1 MAHDEE
7 RPDHGESPTA
17 APLWRNRDYTLW
29 WSGTALSNL
38 GTSVSTL
45 AFPLLILATAGSA
58 AAAGTVGTCAGAGL
72 LVGLLPAGVL
82 ADRHSRRAILIGAS
96 LVQLATMAAVFWLV
110 AAGHPWLPAIAALAL
125 LQGLASA
132 AFRGAAAPV
141 VRRVVP
147 AAQLKAAYAG
157 AEARDYGAQ
166 LAGAPLGGLLFSLAR
181 WAPFLADA
189 LSFAAVT
196 IASALLRTALGPDPG
211 PARPGARSSALR
223 DLGAGLAHI
232 RDRAF
237 LRYALLWLALMNL
250 FLGGVGFLFVVALR
264 QHGASSTRIG
274 AAEALATAC
283 ALGGALAA
291 GRVVRRVPGRRLVLG
306 VSWMMPIG
314 VAALVPLAGRP
325 WLAGLCLGAS
335 TVLVTPLNVVLT
347 SHVMATTED
356 ALTARVASAMGLAA
370 MGLGWLAPLV
380 CGALADAF
388 GVDVPLLAVVVGLV
402 LMAGA
407 NHVLP
412 AVRELS
418 AEPGEGEDGGGTPLT
433 ADPPHDAV
441 PD

>member
-1 MAHDEE
+1 M
-7 RPDHGESPTA
+7 
-17 APLWRNRDYTLW
+17 PLRRNRDYTLW

-58 AAAGTVGTCAGAGL
+58 AAAGIVGTCAGAGV

-82 ADRHSRRAILIGAS
+82 ADRRSRRAMLIGAS
-96 LVQLATMAAVFWLV
+96 LVQVATMGTVFWLV

-125 LQGLASA
+125 VQGLASA

-147 AAQLKAAYAG
+147 VSQLKAAYAG

-181 WAPFLADA
+181 WAPFLTDA

-196 IASALLRTALGPDPG
+196 IASALLRTELGPDRG
-211 PARPGARSSALR
+211 SGLPAAGRSGARSSALH
-223 DLGAGLAHI
+223 DLGVGLAHI

-250 FLGGVGFLFVVALR
+250 MLGGVGFMFVVTLR
-264 QHGASSTRIG
+264 QHGASSTQIG

-291 GRVVRRVPGRRLVLG
+291 GRVVQRVPGRRLVLG

-356 ALTARVASAMGLAA
+356 ALTARVASAMGLAS
-370 MGLGWLAPLV
+370 MGLGWLAPVL
-380 CGALADAF
+380 CGAMADAF
-388 GVDVPLLAVVVGLV
+388 GVDVPLIAVAVGLAA
-402 LMAGA
+402 MAGA
-407 NHVLP
+407 NHFLP
-412 AVRELS
+412 AVRELG
-418 AEPGEGEDGGGTPLT
+418 ADPGDDEDGGGSPRTSG
-433 ADPPHDAV
+433 PPHDAV
-441 PD
+441 PE